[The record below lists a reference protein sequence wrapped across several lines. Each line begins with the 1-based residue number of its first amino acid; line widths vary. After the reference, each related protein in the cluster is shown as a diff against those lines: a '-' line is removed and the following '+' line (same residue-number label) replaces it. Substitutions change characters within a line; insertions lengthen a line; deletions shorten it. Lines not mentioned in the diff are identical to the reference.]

1 MGRDKKNA
9 LKRVYI
15 SGPIS
20 GRKFMNVYQDFS
32 RAEKALKDRGYE
44 VINPLNNG
52 VHFLAPHCEHMRVDL
67 GNECRCQGIYYI
79 KHWRRWVSKG
89 VWIERIVAK
98 AIGMKVLGE
107 KDVF

>member
-1 MGRDKKNA
+1 MSDNKKTT

-20 GRKFMNVYQDFS
+20 GRRFVDVYQDFS
-32 RAEKALKDRGYE
+32 RAEKLLKDHGYDE
-44 VINPLNNG
+44 IKPLKNG
-52 VHFLAPHCEHMRVDL
+52 VHFLAPHSEHMRVDI

-89 VWIERIVAK
+89 VWTERIVAMS
-98 AIGMKVLGE
+98 IGLEVIG
-107 KDVF
+107 DVMTE